1 VSIAS
6 LASDERAVHS
16 HHRAVKALR
25 LVRRGA
31 PHCDHVG
38 RRRALRAVAATAASP
53 VPARSQAPDYARSRE
68 KPLVTGG
75 RAGRLNLLRKGWM
88 FGSMAE
94 KLVHEGEGAISA
106 VAWEGSL
113 VAWANATGVKVID
126 IDRLEPVSFVA
137 APAGAPPADACPPR
151 LLWESDTSLLVAW
164 GADVRVITIRSEAA
178 AAAGAGAAAAAAAA
192 DAPARRFGE
201 VTAKF
206 SVKDALVCG
215 IAPFGSELALLW

>member
-1 VSIAS
+1 M
-6 LASDERAVHS
+6 
-16 HHRAVKALR
+16 
-25 LVRRGA
+25 
-31 PHCDHVG
+31 
-38 RRRALRAVAATAASP
+38 
-53 VPARSQAPDYARSRE
+53 
-68 KPLVTGG
+68 TGG

-106 VAWEGSL
+106 VAWEGTL
-113 VAWANATGVKVID
+113 VAWANAQGVKIID
-126 IDRLEPVSFVA
+126 VDRLEPVSFVA

-151 LLWESDTSLLVAW
+151 VLWESETSLLVAW
-164 GADVRVITIRSEAA
+164 GADVRVITIRTDA
-178 AAAGAGAAAAAAAA
+178 AAAGAAA

-206 SVKDALVCG
+206 SVKGALVCG